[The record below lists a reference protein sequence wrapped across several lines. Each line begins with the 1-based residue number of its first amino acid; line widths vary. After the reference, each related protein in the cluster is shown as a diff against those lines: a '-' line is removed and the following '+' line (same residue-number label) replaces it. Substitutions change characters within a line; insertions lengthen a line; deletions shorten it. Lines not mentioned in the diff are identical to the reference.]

1 MGRNMIKRL
10 LTQEIGVVGYNRT
23 EQVTHSFV
31 KELTR
36 VNVRGQFADMYD
48 IPSLVARLSPPRVIW
63 LMVVAGL
70 AFDGVMHKLL
80 EAGVTTG
87 DIIIDGGNSFYKDSI
102 LRWETLK
109 KKGISFIDCGTSG
122 GLEGARR
129 GACLMIGGDTEPI
142 EGLTWLWNALSVTP
156 AGSAWKHVGSSGA
169 GHFVKMVHN
178 GIEYGVNQAIGEGY
192 EILKKGPYQLDIAK
206 IADVWNHGSI
216 IRGYLMELLA
226 RTLQEDQTL
235 SSFTGVIG
243 GGQTGHWALET
254 ARELGVPAH
263 ILEKAL
269 EARSD
274 SQTKQT
280 FAGKVVAALRFAYGG
295 HKEGTEE

>member
-10 LTQEIGVVGYNRT
+10 LTQGIGVVGYNRT

-36 VNVRGQFADMYD
+36 VNVRGQFSDTYD
-48 IPSLVARLSPPRVIW
+48 VPSLVAKLSPPRVIW

-70 AFDGVMHKLL
+70 AVDGVMHKLL

-87 DIIIDGGNSFYKDSI
+87 DIIIDGANSFYKDSTR
-102 LRWETLK
+102 RWEILK

-142 EGLTWLWNALSVTP
+142 EGLTWVWNALSAEP

-192 EILKKGPYQLDIAK
+192 EILKKGPYQLDIAR

-216 IRGYLMELLA
+216 IRGHLMELLA

-269 EARSD
+269 EARSA

-280 FAGKVVAALRFAYGG
+280 FAGKVVSALRFAYGG